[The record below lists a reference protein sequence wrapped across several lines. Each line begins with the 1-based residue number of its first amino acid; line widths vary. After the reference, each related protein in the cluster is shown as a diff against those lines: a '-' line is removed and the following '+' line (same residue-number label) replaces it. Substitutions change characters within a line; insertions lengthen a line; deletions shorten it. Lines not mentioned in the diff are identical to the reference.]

1 MRLDIVIQRTC
12 RNSVVVLVLRALW
25 MPSAANPQDVCLT
38 VDKLTR
44 LRLAVVEKSYP
55 NELMMS
61 VKRLGRGSDS
71 LA

>member
-1 MRLDIVIQRTC
+1 
-12 RNSVVVLVLRALW
+12 